1 MTTPISATDSAS
13 TTVRTSPS
21 PDCAP
26 DLKANV
32 LSSPST
38 LFDLLINRTVGGSSG
53 KMYQAYSV
61 QTGGVIS
68 QDYYPCLP
76 DATLECPNK
85 GLVQPDLFAML
96 DETASEWHGECW
108 TLNLPEFPDVSRS
121 PFLNEDVV
129 CSLSDILEIG
139 DVPQR
144 YYLSRSACLGLLR
157 RAEKRGKRLP
167 SLLEAVLKMQAQF
180 GCVQDAREEKK
191 EPSLDAS

>member
-53 KMYQAYSV
+53 KMFQAYSV

-68 QDYYPCLP
+68 QLYYHCLP
-76 DATLECPNK
+76 DAKLECPNK

-96 DETASEWHGECW
+96 DGTDSEWHGECW
-108 TLNLPEFPDVSRS
+108 TLNMSEYPAAFPTEFPSVA
-121 PFLNEDVV
+121 VV
-129 CSLSDILEIG
+129 ASLSDILVTG
-139 DVPQR
+139 VVPR
-144 YYLSRSACLGLLR
+144 KYYLSRSACLGLLR

-167 SLLEAVLKMQAQF
+167 ALLEAVLKMQAQF
-180 GCVQDAREEKK
+180 GCV
-191 EPSLDAS
+191 LDAKEEEREPLSDVS